1 MMSKKGYIKINRK
14 IDDWEF
20 RHDMTRLG
28 FWIHL
33 LLSAEWKGPERGT
46 LTTSMNRLEKEIH
59 LSKKNV
65 ALFLH
70 ELSDLKQIKMEDAG
84 DQLTKIKILNYDK
97 YQSGKV
103 VTKCTTKESEVVTKC
118 TTGGDEIHHLND
130 EVVTKCTTG
139 GDEIHHLNED
149 PSLFNIKKEEYIDIE
164 EYKNISIS
172 DTDDE
177 KSAVE
182 IVDREDAWFREFW
195 KEYPKKVAKKD
206 AHKAFMKACRNE
218 QTFNEIMAGLEQSK
232 EISWSRRDMK
242 YIPNAA
248 TWLNGERWTDD
259 LEDQR
264 IRDPYLK
271 SLMDELEKGDSNESE
286 GSENHTDFDPLDV
299 SWYRKQWNNS

>member
-46 LTTSMNRLEKEIH
+46 ILTSLNRLAKEAHLDKRKIALYLNELEGLEQIRVEDTGGQ
-59 LSKKNV
+59 LSKIIV
-65 ALFLH
+65 
-70 ELSDLKQIKMEDAG
+70 
-84 DQLTKIKILNYDK
+84 LNYDK

-103 VTKCTTKESEVVTKC
+103 VAKCTTSENEVVVG
-118 TTGGDEIHHLND
+118 TTEGGGEMHHFEN
-130 EVVTKCTTG
+130 EVVVGTTEG
-139 GDEIHHLNED
+139 GGEMHHLNED

-177 KSAVE
+177 KPAVE

-264 IRDPYLK
+264 IRDPYMK
-271 SLMDELEKGDSNESE
+271 SLMDEIEKGENDGLNGNEDY
-286 GSENHTDFDPLDV
+286 T
-299 SWYRKQWNNS
+299 NSDTIDLSKFWGC